1 MRWSKRGQES
11 RASGELHT
19 MISRRVDHV
28 WCSRDEMNGGR
39 QGGKHRTRMECGDLS
54 PRLNLG
60 IAMLFFVLEWR
71 QVAALH
77 DNFTGKTA
85 ENLTF
90 SDILCHF
97 DRIRRVPSARVG
109 GAPPASRL

>member
-1 MRWSKRGQES
+1 
-11 RASGELHT
+11 
-19 MISRRVDHV
+19 
-28 WCSRDEMNGGR
+28 
-39 QGGKHRTRMECGDLS
+39 
-54 PRLNLG
+54 
-60 IAMLFFVLEWR
+60 MLFFVLKWR

-97 DRIRRVPSARVG
+97 DRIRRVPSRARAERRRQAG
-109 GAPPASRL
+109 CSIRIYM

>member
-1 MRWSKRGQES
+1 
-11 RASGELHT
+11 
-19 MISRRVDHV
+19 
-28 WCSRDEMNGGR
+28 MNGGR